1 MLELLLCSLL
11 TILPDYL
18 FRRYVQGRR
27 LGKEITFYS
36 VWFELRWGITA
47 CLMLTVGLITVI
59 FYNHP
64 STTNVTAFYR
74 TVPIVPEA
82 NGRVAETF
90 VGFTDEIKQ
99 GQPIFRLDSSKQEAA
114 VEAARKKIA
123 EIDAEMIVAK
133 SDIAAADGK
142 IQEARVAHQQAV
154 DELETKQELQRRNP
168 GMVPARDIE
177 KLQLAV
183 EGRQGTILSAT
194 ACEGSRTGARLD
206 PAPGGKG
213 KRRGGSQP
221 GAGRPRQDGHPCWC
235 DRTRR
240 AVRVARRRHR
250 QPVHAARRRADPG
263 GCRAAAPAGRLR
275 PDRGPDHEGRHDRGG
290 HLRVQAVDGH
300 PHGGHGRAGL
310 HRRRPVP
317 RRGAT
322 GRPAAGDA
330 PGNDPRLPGAALRR
344 RARRRDPRQQLHR
357 ERLQQQPRF
366 ARIKGH
372 RQRETLRPPR
382 RRRGRARARH
392 DPAHPGIGAPDQD
405 AGLQRAL
412 NADMPQ
418 SIKDD
423 RRQMFVG
430 CPDDATHRGPP
441 AHRVSK
447 LQRIRPTDRDWLL
460 TLLTAVLTLM
470 IFVFAP
476 LQAAGVFLFQTFAIA
491 GLLVIIGGALVI
503 SGNRIALGLMSVAFV
518 ANFAV
523 FFFRLFYPWPY
534 NLHLLAGAWLIIAV
548 TLGVVVAQAVFGS
561 GRITYHRIVG
571 AILLYLLIAVAF
583 ATLFAVV
590 GLSIPDAFK
599 GIAFEDDSALASS
612 LFYLS
617 FVTLTSTG
625 YGDIVPMHP
634 LARSLCN
641 IESIVGQLYPATIL
655 ARLVTLELEMRS

>member
-1 MLELLLCSLL
+1 
-11 TILPDYL
+11 
-18 FRRYVQGRR
+18 
-27 LGKEITFYS
+27 
-36 VWFELRWGITA
+36 
-47 CLMLTVGLITVI
+47 
-59 FYNHP
+59 
-64 STTNVTAFYR
+64 
-74 TVPIVPEA
+74 
-82 NGRVAETF
+82 
-90 VGFTDEIKQ
+90 
-99 GQPIFRLDSSKQEAA
+99 
-114 VEAARKKIA
+114 
-123 EIDAEMIVAK
+123 
-133 SDIAAADGK
+133 
-142 IQEARVAHQQAV
+142 
-154 DELETKQELQRRNP
+154 
-168 GMVPARDIE
+168 
-177 KLQLAV
+177 
-183 EGRQGTILSAT
+183 
-194 ACEGSRTGARLD
+194 
-206 PAPGGKG
+206 
-213 KRRGGSQP
+213 
-221 GAGRPRQDGHPCWC
+221 
-235 DRTRR
+235 
-240 AVRVARRRHR
+240 
-250 QPVHAARRRADPG
+250 
-263 GCRAAAPAGRLR
+263 
-275 PDRGPDHEGRHDRGG
+275 
-290 HLRVQAVDGH
+290 
-300 PHGGHGRAGL
+300 
-310 HRRRPVP
+310 
-317 RRGAT
+317 
-322 GRPAAGDA
+322 
-330 PGNDPRLPGAALRR
+330 
-344 RARRRDPRQQLHR
+344 
-357 ERLQQQPRF
+357 
-366 ARIKGH
+366 
-372 RQRETLRPPR
+372 
-382 RRRGRARARH
+382 
-392 DPAHPGIGAPDQD
+392 
-405 AGLQRAL
+405 
-412 NADMPQ
+412 MPQ

-423 RRQMFVG
+423 RRQTFVG
-430 CPDDATHRGPP
+430 CPDDATHRVPP
-441 AHRVSK
+441 AHRLSK
-447 LQRIRPTDRDWLL
+447 LQRIRTTDRDWLL